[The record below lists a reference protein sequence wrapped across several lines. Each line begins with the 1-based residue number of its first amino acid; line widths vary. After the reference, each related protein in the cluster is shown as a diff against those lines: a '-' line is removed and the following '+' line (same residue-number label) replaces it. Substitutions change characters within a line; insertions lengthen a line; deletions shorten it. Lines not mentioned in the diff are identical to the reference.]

1 MTPRI
6 QKLREILKSESYK
19 SNRTEIALDID
30 PTPDVDPLMQDS
42 IVFRET
48 MAVETP
54 YWHEG
59 ERIGFNRRNA
69 GIYRRLFR
77 AKGELAPGNV
87 VPDYEKVL
95 QCGMGGIRSET
106 IERMKNAS
114 DEELVFL
121 NALLHS
127 LDTAIDYANLCLK
140 TAEDQ
145 GLADV
150 ALTLR
155 RVPVNAPNTLL
166 EACVMIKFM
175 QYTLRLAR
183 VEHVTL
189 GRFDKYM
196 RRFYYADLERGLS
209 RDELLETVEE
219 LFLSLNFDSD
229 LYPGIQ
235 KGDNGQSMVLGG
247 CGSFDDFT
255 HLCMEAALELN
266 LIDPKINLRVDKN
279 TPDEVYYFAT
289 HMTKQGMGFPQYCN
303 DDVVIPGLIA
313 LGYDPE
319 DAADYA
325 VAACWEHII
334 PGKGADIPNI
344 TEINYPAVI
353 RGVLTEH
360 LAKTDTFEEL
370 MQHVIEGI
378 EAACDDLMMRA
389 NQKCPLASPYLSAFI
404 DGCIRDAKDH
414 TQAGK
419 YHNYGSHGIG
429 LSTAADSLAAV
440 RKVVYEDKIV
450 TGAELLKAMESNY
463 EGYDALRNRLLAC
476 PKMGNNDP
484 YVDSIGY
491 ALMDAFSSINGK
503 PNRFGGIFRAGTG
516 SAMHYHESAINVA
529 ATPDGRLAYQPFACS
544 YSPSI
549 DARIEGPLSCIKSF
563 TGYDLKKVINGGPLT
578 IELHS
583 NVFRND
589 DGIRKVAMLVKAFV
603 HLGGHQLQL
612 NSINRDVLLDAL
624 DHPENH
630 KNLIVRV
637 WGWSGYFNE
646 LEMPYK
652 QHVIKR
658 TEFMV

>member
-1 MTPRI
+1 MTHRI

-19 SNRTEIALDID
+19 ANRTHIELNIEA
-30 PTPDVDPLMQDS
+30 TPGVDPLMQES
-42 IVFRET
+42 LVFRT
-48 MAVETP
+48 TVAAETP

-59 ERIGFNRRNA
+59 DRIGFNRRNA
-69 GIYRRLFR
+69 GIYRRPFR
-77 AKGELAPGNV
+77 VKGDLIPGNV

-95 QCGMGGIRSET
+95 KCGMNSIRQEALD
-106 IERMKNAS
+106 RMKTAT

-127 LDTAIDYANLCLK
+127 LDTAISYAKLCLK
-140 TAEDQ
+140 TAEEQ
-145 GLADV
+145 GLDDIA
-150 ALTLR
+150 ATLR
-155 RVPVNAPNTLL
+155 RVPLEAPTTLL
-166 EACVMIKFM
+166 EACVVIKFL

-196 RRFYYADLERGLS
+196 RRFYYADLERGLT
-209 RDELLETVEE
+209 REALLETVEE

-266 LIDPKINLRVDKN
+266 LIDPKINLRVDKT
-279 TPDEVYYFAT
+279 TPDEVYHFAT
-289 HMTKQGMGFPQYCN
+289 LMTKQGMGFPQYCN

-334 PGKGADIPNI
+334 PGKGVDIPNI

-353 RGVLTEH
+353 RRVLAEH
-360 LAKTDTFEEL
+360 LPTSKSFEEL
-370 MQHVIEGI
+370 MDHVTQGI
-378 EAACDDLMMRA
+378 LAACEDLMERG
-389 NQKCPLASPYLSAFI
+389 NRKRPLPSPYLSAFI

-414 TQAGK
+414 TKAGK

-429 LSTAADSLAAV
+429 ISTAADSLAAV
-440 RKVVYEDKIV
+440 KKVVFEDQAV
-450 TGAELLKAMESNY
+450 SAEELLNALECNF
-463 EGYDALRNRLLAC
+463 EGYETLRNRLLAC
-476 PKMGNNDP
+476 PRMGNNDP
-484 YVDSIGY
+484 YVDSLAY
-491 ALMDAFSSINGK
+491 ALMDTFSSINGK
-503 PNRFGGIFRAGTG
+503 PNSSGGIFRAGTG
-516 SAMHYHESAINVA
+516 SAMHYHQSAVNVG
-529 ATPDGRLAYQPFACS
+529 ATPDGRLAGQPFSCS

-549 DARIEGPLSCIKSF
+549 EARIDGPLSCIKSF
-563 TGYDLKKVINGGPLT
+563 TGYDLKKVINGGPMT

-589 DGIRKVAMLVKAFV
+589 EGIRKVAMLVKAFV
-603 HLGGHQLQL
+603 LLGGHQLQL

-658 TEFMV
+658 TEFTV